1 MFLAAVARPRCDL
14 RRRTYFDEK
23 LGIWPIVER
32 VQAQRSSANRQAGDW
47 ETKNISMNSDEYAKM
62 LVGKVFPAIRAK
74 WPGFKRRPVRVQHDN
89 ASPHGAV
96 MRAAVKQAAKESGW
110 DIRMEF
116 QPPKSPDMNILDL
129 GIFNAIQSSAV
140 PTRLM
145 R

>member
-1 MFLAAVARPRCDL
+1 
-14 RRRTYFDEK
+14 
-23 LGIWPIVER
+23 
-32 VQAQRSSANRQAGDW
+32 
-47 ETKNISMNSDEYAKM
+47 
-62 LVGKVFPAIRAK
+62 
-74 WPGFKRRPVRVQHDN
+74 
-89 ASPHGAV
+89 